1 MKNAAPNT
9 QEIGD
14 LQHSVIGAIAY
25 AGFTVTTPDG
35 RPATLAVIDQ
45 DGNVIESG
53 PSVNI
58 AAWNVA
64 VTAYRNFL
72 KGNGHVR
79 VQVSPP
85 GLKA

>member
-1 MKNAAPNT
+1 MSNA

-14 LQHSVIGAIAY
+14 LQNSIISAVAY
-25 AGFTVTTPDG
+25 AGFAVTTADG

-53 PSVNI
+53 ASVNI

-79 VQVSPP
+79 VQASPP
-85 GLKA
+85 GITA